1 MIMIMMIKVMI
12 TRTMMMMMIKM
23 MLELTPRLHSNI
35 VLLASRR
42 PEAAAAIA
50 RALESEETR
59 SNMAPA
65 PVVRSEPGQRRVH
78 WTYNELGKVL
88 HGESLLTVLNLLLT
102 GRDAVWDTE
111 DPLPWLLLNHLQ
123 VLYRT
128 KLHCTLLFCTL
139 LYCTNMYCT
148 VLYCY
153 YHIRYT
159 YTLLQV
165 PSLLAG
171 AVWSGQHW
179 DIVNFCLGQLR

>member
-1 MIMIMMIKVMI
+1 MMMMIMIL
-12 TRTMMMMMIKM
+12 MIKM

-50 RALESEETR
+50 RALETEETR
-59 SNMAPA
+59 SDMAPA

-123 VLYRT
+123 VLYFT
-128 KLHCTLLFCTL
+128 A
-139 LYCTNMYCT
+139 LYCIALC
-148 VLYCY
+148 CS
-153 YHIRYT
+153 
-159 YTLLQV
+159 V
-165 PSLLAG
+165 P
-171 AVWSGQHW
+171 
-179 DIVNFCLGQLR
+179 

>member
-1 MIMIMMIKVMI
+1 MKKMMMMKVIITIMIMIMMIKV
-12 TRTMMMMMIKM
+12 MMMIKM

-50 RALESEETR
+50 RALETEETR
-59 SNMAPA
+59 SDMAPA

-123 VLYRT
+123 VLYRSSPHYT
-128 KLHCTLLFCTL
+128 ALHSA
-139 LYCTNMYCT
+139 
-148 VLYCY
+148 VLY
-153 YHIRYT
+153 
-159 YTLLQV
+159 
-165 PSLLAG
+165 
-171 AVWSGQHW
+171 
-179 DIVNFCLGQLR
+179 